1 MTGMYLFLL
10 SHSST
15 CHRMHWI
22 IYADEIHALPFDL
35 AKAGSIEIM
44 GDLFNERFE
53 ELTRGWTHTGVW
65 WLTLMWVDLS
75 CWLLVFWDE
84 SAFKEMHIFN
94 SGNRHSVRRCVSI
107 TPAFPLI
114 VSKHRHFFCSYFIMK
129 EMYQPLFFVRL
140 QLCSANARMLHHKWI
155 HR

>member
-1 MTGMYLFLL
+1 MYLFLL

-35 AKAGSIEIM
+35 AKAGSTEIM
-44 GDLFNERFE
+44 GDLFNETFQ
-53 ELTRGWTHTGVW
+53 ELTQGWTHTGVW

-94 SGNRHSVRRCVSI
+94 SGNRRSVRRCVPI

-114 VSKHRHFFCSYFIMK
+114 VSKHHHQINVSTFIFCASTA
-129 EMYQPLFFVRL
+129 L
-140 QLCSANARMLHHKWI
+140 QCKCPNVAPQKDPQVN
-155 HR
+155 